1 MKPTQTYYIQTIQDD
16 LQRRQ
21 QDNPSYSL
29 RAYARDVGMN
39 PSSLSQVLKGKRP
52 LPARDAETIAK
63 RLKLNSVERTRFME
77 SVLRTGT
84 SLDQIKIVEVD
95 DRLILDETHYDV
107 IAQWEHYAA
116 LELFDLTDFRVDRA
130 SIARRLKITPERTDE
145 VVANLIRAK
154 FIKQHPDGH
163 FVRIQGDFKTTED
176 VSMAALR
183 ESHLE
188 TLEMAMQ
195 KLEVAV
201 ELRDFSSATYA
212 IDPDKLG
219 EVKTIIREFRM
230 KMGALLASGEKK
242 EIYQL
247 GIQFFPLTE
256 LQQDRP

>member
-1 MKPTQTYYIQTIQDD
+1 M
-16 LQRRQ
+16 RRQ

-77 SVLRTGT
+77 SVLRTST
-84 SLDQIKIVEVD
+84 S
-95 DRLILDETHYDV
+95 LDETHYDV
-107 IAQWEHYAA
+107 IAQWELYAA
-116 LELFDLTDFRVDRA
+116 LELFELKNFKVDRA
-130 SIARRLKITPERTDE
+130 SIAQRLKLSPERADE

-154 FIKQHPDGH
+154 FIKQHLDGH
-163 FVRIQGDFKTTED
+163 FIRIQGDFKTTED
-176 VSMAALR
+176 VSMAAFR

-195 KLEVAV
+195 KLDVAV

-230 KMGALLASGEKK
+230 KMGALLASSEKK